1 MIKPDKVEHLII
13 ISEIL
18 TISLLNFTIEADTI
32 IFPET
37 YNISTLEEANYTL
50 TYSKAKTLWNNMVLV
65 MTFLEQRN
73 LSVPYFDVKTTYVVN
88 GLYLIPTDFFLPI
101 KNNTITINHLYN
113 KKDIYLSSDLHK
125 IETLPASVPIQS
137 VYNSLAKYIITNMF
151 GSTTASMNEIY
162 ATKLYWLLHWC
173 LQDNPEER
181 HLLSI

>member
-1 MIKPDKVEHLII
+1 MIKADKEHIII

-18 TISLLNFTIEADTI
+18 TISLLNYTIEEDTI

-37 YNISTLEEANYTL
+37 YNISTLEESNYTL
-50 TYSKAKTLWNNMVLV
+50 TYSKAKTLWNNMVLIL
-65 MTFLEQRN
+65 TFLEKRN
-73 LSVPYFDVKTTYVVN
+73 RTIAYLDVKTTYVVN
-88 GLYLIPTDFFLPI
+88 GLYLIPTIHFLPI

-113 KKDIYLSSDLHK
+113 KEDIYMSYDLHN
-125 IETLPASVPIQS
+125 IHDLPATAPVQS

-151 GSTTASMNEIY
+151 GSATASMNEIY

-173 LQDNPEER
+173 LHDNPEER

>member
-1 MIKPDKVEHLII
+1 MIKVDKEHIKI
-13 ISEIL
+13 VSEIL
-18 TISLLNFTIEADTI
+18 TISLLNYTIEDNTI

-50 TYSKAKTLWNNMVLV
+50 TYSKAKSLWNNMVLAL
-65 MTFLEQRN
+65 TFLEKRN
-73 LSVPYFDVKTTYVVN
+73 LMIPYLDVKTMYVVN
-88 GLYLIPTDFFLPI
+88 DLYLIPTVHFLPI

-113 KKDIYLSSDLHK
+113 KEDIYLSSDLHK
-125 IETLPASVPIQS
+125 IEELPATAPIQS

-173 LQDNPEER
+173 LQDNPEDR